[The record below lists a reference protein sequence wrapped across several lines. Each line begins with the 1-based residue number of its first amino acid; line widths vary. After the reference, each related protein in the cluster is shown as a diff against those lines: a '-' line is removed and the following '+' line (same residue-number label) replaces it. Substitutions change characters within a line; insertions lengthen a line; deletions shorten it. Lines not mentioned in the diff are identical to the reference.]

1 MDDSGSMGGGIE
13 FCFNNFEL
21 EFPHILWEI
30 VIVANSSVGEPS
42 GGLGGGVCALEGG
55 FKLCNKILEG
65 PKGGGI
71 QGCLSSNGSPAFGCS
86 FSHEGEGVSDLFVI
100 GGIDIFVYEEIS
112 PD

>member
-1 MDDSGSMGGGIE
+1 MSGGIKL
-13 FCFNNFEL
+13 CFNDFEF

-30 VIVANSSVGEPS
+30 VIVANSSVGKPS
-42 GGLGGGVCALEGG
+42 GGLGGRICALEGG
-55 FKLCNKILEG
+55 FKFSDKVLEG

-71 QGCLSSNGSPAFGCS
+71 QGRLSSDSSPAFGCS

-100 GGIDIFVYEEIS
+100 GGIDIFVYEEIG